1 MTVYENY
8 NVIEFKSCIQK
19 FTAHLIKSVYV
30 VCKERGKSIEN
41 LRKINQCYVEN
52 NGKMNKIVDNC

>member
-1 MTVYENY
+1 ME
-8 NVIEFKSCIQK
+8 IEFKSCIQK
-19 FTAHLIKSVYV
+19 FTVHLIKSVHV

-52 NGKMNKIVDNC
+52 NGKMNKKVDNC